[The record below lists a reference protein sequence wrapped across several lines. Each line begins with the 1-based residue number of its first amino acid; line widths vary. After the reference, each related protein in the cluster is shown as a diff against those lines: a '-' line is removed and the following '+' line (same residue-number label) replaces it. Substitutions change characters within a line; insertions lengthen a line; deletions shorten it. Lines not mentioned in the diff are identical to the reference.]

1 MKTKLYVAAVS
12 VALFAGQASADDGD
26 AGWQPRFDL
35 LTAGAA
41 ASVIVNHLCVG
52 ASASRAAADMAAV
65 RLQSE
70 ADNTGQV
77 QAAQAYAAESYR
89 LKLRAFE
96 MSTEGLG
103 CSQLGRLV
111 NIAAS
116 QGFSTPG
123 R

>member
-1 MKTKLYVAAVS
+1 MKNYVVAVS
-12 VALFAGQASADDGD
+12 VALLAGQVGAYEGD
-26 AGWQPRFDL
+26 MGWQPRFDL

-41 ASVIVNHLCVG
+41 AAVIVNHLCVG

-70 ADNTGQV
+70 AQSTGQAH
-77 QAAQAYAAESYR
+77 AAQAYAVESYR

-103 CSQLGRLV
+103 CHQLGRLV